1 MIPKSIRYKI
11 GAFIM
16 VLYGIFKFSEGAD
29 ARKELAALEKDGVM
43 VPGIIES
50 VEKETSGSW
59 RRRKTQYTVFAS
71 YMTQAGARRGK
82 FSVTGSFIEPRLSSS
97 GQGDTGAIVN
107 PNVEIRYVPSN
118 FKNSIIVGGSVDKAG
133 DFWFGMIVTVVA
145 FGGLIYLFVYNPFED

>member
-16 VLYGIFKFSEGAD
+16 VLYGVFKFSEGAD
-29 ARKELAALEKDGVM
+29 ARKELAALEKDGVT
-43 VPGIIES
+43 VPGVIES
-50 VEKETSGSW
+50 AEKETSGSW

-71 YMTQAGARRGK
+71 YMTQAGARRAK
-82 FSVTGSFIEPRLSSS
+82 FEVTGSFIEPRVS
-97 GQGDTGAIVN
+97 GSGKDGMGAMVN
-107 PNVEIRYVPSN
+107 PNVEIRYLPTH

-145 FGGLIYLFVYNPFED
+145 FGGLIYLIVYNPFED